1 MRCVDPG
8 SHFDSW
14 RTVARDLI
22 ERGVH
27 PDEVLWEKDQGLFSS
42 CIVREEPPARPV
54 KVPKDFIE
62 LAKTSA
68 CHSDPTRWG
77 LLYRLL
83 WRITRGG
90 EKQLLSVSCDPDVSK
105 VLTFEKNVRREI
117 HKLHAFVRFKE
128 VPSAEG
134 SGRERY
140 AAWFEPEHFI
150 IELGAPFFRKRFATM
165 DWSILSPKGCA
176 HWDGEELCFTPGI
189 GENPLAQPD
198 ATESAWLTYYRS
210 IFNPARLKV
219 NAMQSEMPKRYWKNL
234 PEAALIEELISE
246 SKGRVSRMLQ
256 ETPRPLKPRPKN
268 AYLDHL
274 HALNQAPPADPPQAG
289 FGIEP
294 D

>member
-8 SHFDSW
+8 NHFDSW

-42 CIVREEPPARPV
+42 CIVREEPPALPV

-62 LAKTSA
+62 LAKTAA

-105 VLTFEKNVRREI
+105 VLNFEKNVRREI

-176 HWDGEELCFTPGI
+176 HWDGEDLCFTPGI

-234 PEAALIEELISE
+234 PEAALIQELVSE

-274 HALNQAPPADPPQAG
+274 DALNQAPPADPPQGG

>member
-8 SHFDSW
+8 NHFDSW
-14 RTVARDLI
+14 RTIARDLI

-62 LAKTSA
+62 LAKTAA

-105 VLTFEKNVRREI
+105 VLNFEKNVRREI

-128 VPSAEG
+128 VLSAEG

-176 HWDGEELCFTPGI
+176 HWDGEDLCFTPGI
-189 GENPLAQPD
+189 GENPLAQTD

-246 SKGRVSRMLQ
+246 SKVRVSRMLQ

-274 HALNQAPPADPPQAG
+274 HALNQPPPADPPQGG

>member
-8 SHFDSW
+8 NHFDSW
-14 RTVARDLI
+14 RTVARELI

-62 LAKTSA
+62 LAKSAA
-68 CHSDPTRWG
+68 CHSDPARWG

-90 EKQLLSVSCDPDVSK
+90 ENHLLAVSCDPDVSK
-105 VLTFEKNVRREI
+105 VLTFQKNVRREI

-134 SGRERY
+134 SVRERY

-176 HWDGEELCFTPGI
+176 HWDGEELCLTPGI

-274 HALNQAPPADPPQAG
+274 HALNQAPPVDPPQGG

>member
-8 SHFDSW
+8 NHFDSW
-14 RTVARDLI
+14 RTVARELI

-54 KVPKDFIE
+54 KVPRDFIE
-62 LAKTSA
+62 LAKTAA
-68 CHSDPTRWG
+68 CHSDPARWW

-90 EKQLLSVSCDPDVSK
+90 ENHLLAVSCDPDVNK
-105 VLTFEKNVRREI
+105 VLSFEKNVRREI

-274 HALNQAPPADPPQAG
+274 HSLNQAPPVDPLQGG